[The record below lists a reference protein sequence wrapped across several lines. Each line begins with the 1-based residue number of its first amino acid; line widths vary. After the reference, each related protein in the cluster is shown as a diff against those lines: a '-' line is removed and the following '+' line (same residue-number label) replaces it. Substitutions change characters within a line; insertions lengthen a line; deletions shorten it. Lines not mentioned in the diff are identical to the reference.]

1 MSENTSTYGMKILSV
16 DSAEWKAT
24 LMRLFKDKEVRMN
37 MLVCLWAVD
46 RKEAGV
52 EVCAHLRSVKTGYQ
66 LVVKTIVSG
75 ITSLPSVY
83 DIWEGAELYE
93 DEIYDLFG
101 VKFTGHPFLRRIMME
116 EDFSGHPLLK
126 SYGKVSQN

>member
-1 MSENTSTYGMKILSV
+1 MSETTSAYGIKTLVV
-16 DSAEWKAT
+16 DSAEWKTT
-24 LMRLFKDKEVRMN
+24 LMSRFKDKEVRMN

-52 EVCAHLRSVKTGYQ
+52 EVCAHLRSIKTGDQ
-66 LVVKTIVSG
+66 LVVKTIVSDG
-75 ITSLPSVY
+75 VAIPSVF

-126 SYGKVSQN
+126 SYGKVSQD